1 MSENISISVVLAVYN
16 GELYL
21 KEAIDSIL
29 SQTFKDF
36 EFIIINDGS
45 KDSTSEIILGYD
57 DPRIVYIDN
66 GVNKGLINSLN
77 IGLSS
82 SRGKYIARM
91 DADDIS
97 FPQRLQVQF
106 DFMEANPEIGICG
119 SYIEEIFFER
129 PNERKNQKFPENDSE
144 IKAYTFFQAP
154 FCHPTVVMRKAL
166 LEENNLL
173 YPKEYYRA
181 EDYALWVELL
191 KYTHAYNIPS
201 VLLQYRKHEASETAL
216 AGENEDEKNRILNAV
231 QNAYFIQKGL
241 SLDSKE
247 LLHFSLFA
255 NRSIGYSLTLKSQKR
270 IAGILKKFLSQLH
283 QKHPDLF
290 LPVMDYFSTA
300 CFYRF
305 LVGRKFPL
313 SGYLWK
319 LYFRGATIYLKRF
332 LQRH

>member
-1 MSENISISVVLAVYN
+1 MSENINISVVLAVYN

-36 EFIIINDGS
+36 ECIIVNDGS
-45 KDSTSEIILGYD
+45 KDSTSEIILSYN
-57 DPRIVYIDN
+57 DPRIIYIDN
-66 GVNKGLINSLN
+66 GTNKGLVYSLN
-77 IGLSS
+77 VGLVK

-91 DADDIS
+91 DADDIAL
-97 FPQRLQVQF
+97 PQRLKVQF

-119 SYIEEIFFER
+119 TYIEEIFFE
-129 PNERKNQKFPENDSE
+129 NSENRKTQKFPEKDSE

-154 FCHPTVVMRKAL
+154 FCHPTVMMRKAL
-166 LEENNLL
+166 LEENNLS
-173 YPKEYYRA
+173 YPKDYYRA

-191 KYTHAYNIPS
+191 KYTQAYNIPS

-216 AGENEDEKNRILNAV
+216 AGGDEEEKNRILNAV
-231 QNAYFIQKGL
+231 QNVYFTQKGL
-241 SLDSKE
+241 SLNSEE
-247 LLHFSLFA
+247 LLAFSLFA

-270 IAGILKKFLSQLH
+270 IAGILRKFLTQLNH
-283 QKHPDLF
+283 KHPSLF
-290 LPVMDYFSTA
+290 FSTMDYFSTA

-319 LYFRGATIYLKRF
+319 LYFRGAIIYLKRF
-332 LQRH
+332 LQRN